1 MALSNTVNFL
11 PPYLQTVANRRFFG
25 ATLDLLV
32 NHPQITRFN
41 GFIGRNVFNGAVLP
55 GNYLLES
62 TPIRSAYQLEAAF
75 ITRDNN
81 NNIVEVSNFLDLLNS
96 CANKDAVT
104 NAWNRLLT
112 NNIYSWRGFNNLD
125 KIINYQNYCW
135 IATSGNDWY
144 WKNSILIQPANTV
157 ATDILGQVSYT
168 DPTGVELL
176 DGMIISFP
184 ITQPAPYNDGAA
196 YIVEG
201 IGQEIA
207 LVPVTNILTP
217 TFVQDQNNP
226 PDYLTIERDAA
237 DLNLWSRTNLWVHKD
252 TVDSIIQIQSARIPN
267 FDVPTKFTL
276 ANRPIIEFESLVL
289 FNSGLVGL
297 PAATYFDNSTTDAFY
312 IVQGQT
318 NFAVDGF
325 QLNTGDSVIF
335 NADHNPD
342 IRDNVYDVNFVDTTR
357 INQIRR
363 LYPVQALSTTNI
375 TLAGLQT
382 IDGYVTLQGDRILV
396 LGQIDQ
402 SQNGIYLAS
411 TIGWTRASDFTGTE
425 QVGVL
430 VLYGTEFKNTYYI
443 YTPATIINNA
453 MVGTLSPTGNAQ
465 VYTMPFTPDPNSL
478 MIWDNFPLIPEVG
491 YSVSGDTVTFA
502 TAPGI
507 GDTLTYQGW
516 SQGTAPVT
524 TPVSGFLVGIQDGIN
539 RVFTVPTPPDD
550 STLLIWDNFPL
561 VEGVG
566 YTIEG
571 LTVTF
576 DVAPSTTDILF
587 YQAWS
592 KWTLSAT
599 IPVIQLV
606 LRNTAQ
612 LQNCVLITSGQTFSD
627 KMVVWDGSFWVVASE
642 NKSAINQ
649 APLFDVFDLSGNSFG
664 NVSVYPDTSFA
675 GSELF
680 SYEIGS
686 GPNDI
691 VLGFPLTFGPV
702 GNLND
707 VIFNNNYVTDTFS
720 YTEVTTPQFISDGRA
735 HLVDPLSDVENIFDA
750 WQYVPCNL
758 ELYQNILVTGLSTI
772 TFAGNLLVKSTP
784 NTQQTQVFVDGTP
797 LAPSNYTVTQANGN
811 ITVTLATAIES
822 TNEVVIKILST
833 TPIPGAWYDVPP
845 AFDHNPLGVMLTT
858 FNMGELRLH
867 AQTEQNN
874 ANDTSGIVDLFRNEY
889 AGVPGSIL
897 FQEAVSILPT
907 LMLCNK
913 TFDLDQSLRT
923 AGEDYNLFKQRFLNI
938 STQIPNVNNLTVK
951 QAVDQVL
958 QKIAAS
964 FITGQPWATSDMCYW
979 GGTPQTISVTNPHL
993 TTFNLVQT
1001 YDFTQPNTKEL
1012 HVYLNNNQLI
1022 IGRDYTV
1029 AGNVLSVLAPLNFG
1043 DALVIYEIANTTG
1056 SYIPA
1061 TPTKLGLAQ
1070 AYVPQI
1076 YMDFTYQTPRL
1087 VLQGHDGS
1095 ITTCYGDYRDTFLL
1109 DYELRVYNNLKV
1121 DNQLLFDT
1129 IQSHVPNGGRWRSE
1143 QASTNALIAPYTPS
1157 ELLTIQQRMFYEWA
1171 AEYNVS
1177 YVNSFYDADD
1187 MFTWN
1192 WSSSLD
1198 KLSDHEPLLGYWRG
1212 IYRWFYDTEYVNTKP
1227 WEALGLSI
1235 KPTWWDSTYGVAPYT
1250 GANLV
1255 LWEDIAQG
1263 IIRDPSGLR
1272 FSTYGPKTF
1281 GANSVT
1287 SVIPVDPSGNLL
1299 DPNDSVVGVL
1309 NTSAAQN
1316 DFIFGDGAPAEEA
1329 WRRSSIYPFAQLRT
1343 QILQNPLF
1351 MCGVLWNTNNY
1362 LPTVGLNQFR
1372 FDGNFLGSIS
1382 QVTLNS
1388 VDDNGSALVNSI
1400 LNYSIEYMRRNGQD
1414 PALLRT
1420 AINNT
1425 GVQLMYPL
1433 GGFSDATDLIA
1444 FGSPNNPTDVG
1455 AAELIPVQDYTLFL
1469 NESTPT
1475 GTLNYS
1481 GVVVNITTSG
1491 SFQIS
1496 GYNKVNPF
1504 FTIYPANAIGP
1515 YVQIGVS
1522 PNFYRYPTAFSTTP
1536 QVVPYNTIFSD
1547 IQSLINFLAGYEK
1560 FLTING
1566 ITFTTNTSQ
1575 TQVDWQAAAIQ
1586 FIKWSLTNWGTSI
1599 PLSLVLNPSSS
1610 IVQYNASSGTLASL
1624 TDPLSSLVLDVNGS
1638 VITQQFLDVFRDV
1651 NSVTITHQGGGIFAC
1666 IAADIVSFEH
1676 RVVFDNITAFDD
1688 TIYDPVSGIRQ
1699 TRLTFSGQ
1707 KSANW
1712 NGTLDS
1718 PGFLICTKSVQHWNP
1733 NQDYLFGTLVQFKN
1747 NNYVATQD
1755 VIGAATFQYAQF
1767 QLISTVFT
1775 NSILPNLSLK
1785 AQDYLQSYNV
1795 NYRPFLTDLVN
1806 LRNNTIGYIER
1817 DWLAILD
1824 IDLGAQTAFY
1834 KGWIKEKGTLNSL
1847 NSYGRGS
1854 TPQLNTVVAINEEY
1868 AMKVGIYGSDLR
1880 TGYGD
1885 VSLPPAINTQNPL
1898 VIAFVSSPNIKD
1910 ANSIQVTPNSLYEK
1924 SANWT
1929 NDFIQYYGNL
1939 ELETSSLIS
1948 GGPVIPQELIN
1959 AASAS
1964 IPGFI
1969 KTDEPALFFPTVPD
1983 MIFGVQESVLKIA
1996 ENGGSFWIENNQ
2008 LAPGPNQWDVLT
2020 FSPVSTAISSIT
2032 QVNSNAISFIL
2043 STDIGAKANSAIVI
2057 DYTDVG
2063 SNISIRGTFLVN
2075 DYFIAP
2081 FRTANTSGY
2090 ANLIVATT
2098 AGQFGNVFI
2107 TYPNPV
2113 PTSDIYVSRSLRS
2126 NSIAEAPIVP
2136 ADSTQYVTNDKTG
2149 EAAYNLTVPYQTEI
2163 TYADVSGSIAINSI
2177 AYDSPNQIIWCG
2189 KPASIPTGVV
2199 EMRVVGAE
2207 QEPSGEVLPTINT
2220 EVYVIQPKNPS
2231 SINLGNAVVAANNF
2245 AAVSA
2250 DANSLPGQIYICA
2263 NNPRH
2268 APSVLQI
2275 LNANTAA
2282 PYVITDMA
2290 ISSDANWLYAVQQPT
2305 GNIAQIAVFALESNP
2320 NIGQPWFPVYP
2331 IVSTTANT
2339 SITVGEI
2346 VPDAFSVTVEITDN
2360 NDLSS
2365 RVLIPNYEYTVAGN
2379 IITVNVAAA
2388 GTTYI
2393 GDVHHTTTVTGL
2405 SEYYKYQGTIITS
2418 AYGLDSFNAAS
2429 NFGASIAC
2437 DALGTT
2443 IAIGAP
2449 ANGGNVVVFSRIT
2462 ENQYLQTTTSIVT
2475 PVNPF
2480 STITQVK
2487 VNGLIVSPSLSFSP
2501 ALPAG
2506 TLVQIEGFCFN
2517 VEQVISAPNPTDLGF
2532 GTSVAIQNNQLVV
2545 GSVNTAVGNQ
2555 YSKGSAYLYA
2565 LDTSVTSTK
2574 IIPISDLTLSTS
2586 PFMINSWV
2594 ITPLD
2599 NTLSGLVTAINAGSG
2614 YTGVRASV
2622 QGMNLVLNIN
2632 PALHTSG
2639 VGFLGA

>member
-1 MALSNTVNFL
+1 MALSDTVKFL
-11 PPYLQTVANRRFFG
+11 PPYLQTVANRRFLG
-25 ATLDLLV
+25 STLDLLV
-32 NHPQITRFN
+32 NQPSITRFN
-41 GFIGRNVFNGAVLP
+41 GYIGRDVFNGEVLP
-55 GNYLLES
+55 GNYLLET
-62 TPIRSAYQLEAAF
+62 TPVRTAYQLEAAF
-75 ITRDNN
+75 ITRDSNQ
-81 NNIVEVSNFLDLLNS
+81 NIVEVSNFLDLLNAS
-96 CANKDAVT
+96 ANKDAVT
-104 NAWNRLLT
+104 NSWNRLLT
-112 NNIYSWRGFNNLD
+112 NNLYSWKGFNNLD

-144 WKNSILIQPANTV
+144 WKNSILVQPTNTV
-157 ATDILGQVSYT
+157 QADIIGQVSYT
-168 DPTGVELL
+168 DPTGITLL
-176 DGMIISFP
+176 DGMIVSFP
-184 ITQPAPYNDGAA
+184 TSQPAPYNTGAA

-201 IGQEIA
+201 IGQEIV

-217 TFVQDQNNP
+217 AFVLDQNNP

-252 TVDSIIQIQSARIPN
+252 TVDSIIQIQSARIPG

-276 ANRPIIEFESLVL
+276 GNRPIIEFESLIL
-289 FNSGLVGL
+289 FNSGKIGL

-312 IVQGQT
+312 MVQGQT

-342 IRDNVYDVNFVDTTR
+342 IRENVYDVNFVDTTR
-357 INQIRR
+357 TTQIPR
-363 LYPVQALSTTNI
+363 LYPVQAVSTTNI
-375 TLAGLQT
+375 TLFGLQT

-396 LGQIDQ
+396 LGQVDQ

-411 TIGWTRASDFTGTE
+411 NIGWTRFSDFAGSE

-430 VLYGTEFKNTYYI
+430 ILYGTMFKNTYYI
-443 YTPATIINNA
+443 YTPANIINNA
-453 MVGTLSPTGNAQ
+453 TVGTLTPTGNAQ
-465 VYTMPFTPDPNSL
+465 IYTMSFTPDPNSL
-478 MIWDNFPLIPEVG
+478 LVWDNFPLIPEVG
-491 YSVSGDTVTFA
+491 YTVSGDTVTF
-502 TAPGI
+502 TSAPGI
-507 GDTLTYQGW
+507 SDTLTYQGW
-516 SQGTAPVT
+516 TMGTAPIT
-524 TPVSGFLVGIQDGIN
+524 TPISGPLIGIQDGTN
-539 RVFTVPTPPDD
+539 RVFTVPAPPDD
-550 STLLIWDNFPL
+550 STLIIWDNFPL
-561 VEGVG
+561 VEGDPDG
-566 YTIEG
+566 YTLEG

-576 DVAPSTTDILF
+576 VNAPSPTDSLF

-592 KWTLSAT
+592 KWTVST
-599 IPVIQLV
+599 TPVIQLV
-606 LRNTAQ
+606 LRDTAQ
-612 LQNCVLITSGQTFSD
+612 FDNTVLITSGQNYAD
-627 KMVVWDGSFWVVASE
+627 KMVVWDGTFWDVASE

-664 NVSVYPDTSFA
+664 NVAAYPDTSFN

-680 SYEIGS
+680 SYEIGA
-686 GPNDI
+686 GPNDT
-691 VLGFPLTFGPV
+691 VLGFPLTYGPV

-707 VIFNNNYVTDTFS
+707 VIFDNNYVTDTFS
-720 YTEVTTPQFISDGRA
+720 YTGVTTPQFILDGRA
-735 HLVDPLSDVENIFDA
+735 HLIDPLSDIEAIFDA
-750 WQYVPCNL
+750 WQYVPCDL
-758 ELYQNILVTGLSTI
+758 ELYQNLLVTGLSTI

-784 NTQQTQVFVDGTP
+784 NTQQTQVFVDGTQ
-797 LAPSNYTVTQANGN
+797 LAPSGYTVTQVNGN
-811 ITVTLATAIES
+811 ITVTLTTTVDS
-822 TNEVVIKILST
+822 TSEVFIKILST
-833 TPIPGAWYDVPP
+833 TPIPGAYYDVPP
-845 AFDHNPLGVMLTT
+845 AFDHNPLGTMLAT

-867 AQTEQNN
+867 AQVEQNN
-874 ANDTSGIVDLFRNEY
+874 ANDTSGIVDLFRQEY

-897 FQEAVSILPT
+897 FQEAISMLPT

-913 TFDLDQSLRT
+913 TFDIDQSIRA

-964 FITGQPWATSDMCYW
+964 FISVQPWATSDMCYW
-979 GGTPQTISVTNPHL
+979 GGAPQTISVTNPHL
-993 TTFNLVQT
+993 TIFNLVQT

-1012 HVYLNNNQLI
+1012 QVYLNNNQLI

-1029 AGNVLSVLAPLNFG
+1029 DGNVLTVLAPLNFG

-1076 YMDFTYQTPRL
+1076 YMDYTYQTPRL

-1109 DYELRVYNNLKV
+1109 DYELRVFNNLKV

-1143 QASTNALIAPYTPS
+1143 QAATNALIAPYTPS

-1177 YVNSFYDADD
+1177 YVNSFYDAED

-1198 KLSDHEPLLGYWRG
+1198 KLSDHQPLLGYWRG

-1235 KPTWWDSTYGVAPYT
+1235 KPTWWDATYGVAPYT
-1250 GANLV
+1250 GANTV

-1263 IIRDPSGLR
+1263 IIRDPAGLR

-1281 GANSVT
+1281 GPNSVLE
-1287 SVIPVDPSGNLL
+1287 VIPVDASGNLL
-1299 DPNDSVVGVL
+1299 DPNDSVVGIL
-1309 NTSAAQN
+1309 NTSASQN
-1316 DFIFGDGAPAEEA
+1316 DFVFGDGAPAEEA

-1351 MCGVLWNTNNY
+1351 MCGVLWDTNNY
-1362 LPTVGLNQFR
+1362 LPTVGLNEFR
-1372 FDGNFLGSIS
+1372 FEGNYLGSIS

-1388 VDDNGSALVNSI
+1388 VDNNGAALVNSI

-1414 PALLRT
+1414 PTLLRT
-1420 AINNT
+1420 SISNT
-1425 GVQLMYPL
+1425 VVQLMYPL
-1433 GGFSDATDLIA
+1433 GGFSSANDLVA

-1481 GVVVNITTSG
+1481 GVVVNVTEAG
-1491 SFQIS
+1491 SYQIS

-1504 FTIYPANAIGP
+1504 FTIYPANAVGP
-1515 YVQIGVS
+1515 YVQIGVA
-1522 PNFYRYPTAFSTTP
+1522 PNFYRYPTAFGTTP
-1536 QVVPYNTIFSD
+1536 QIVPYNTIFTSV
-1547 IQSLINFLAGYEK
+1547 QSLINFLAGYEN
-1560 FLTING
+1560 FLTGNG

-1610 IVQYNASSGTLASL
+1610 IVQYDAASGTLADL
-1624 TDPLSSLVLDVNGS
+1624 TNPLSSLVLDVNGS
-1638 VITQQFLDVFRDV
+1638 IITQQFLDVYRDV

-1676 RVVFDNITAFDD
+1676 RVVFDNVTAFDD
-1688 TIYDPVSGIRQ
+1688 TIYDPVSGVRQ
-1699 TRLTFSGQ
+1699 NRLTLSGQ

-1718 PGFLICTKSVQHWNP
+1718 PGFLICSKLVQPWNP

-1747 NNYVATQD
+1747 NNYVATQN
-1755 VIGAATFQYAQF
+1755 VIGAATFQYGQF
-1767 QLISTVFT
+1767 QLISTIFT

-1854 TPQLNTVVAINEEY
+1854 TPQLNTVVGINEEY
-1868 AMKVGIYGSDLR
+1868 AMKVGVYGSDLR

-1885 VSLPPAINTQNPL
+1885 VSLPPTINTQNPL
-1898 VIAFVSSPNIKD
+1898 VISFVASPNVND
-1910 ANSIQVTPNSLYEK
+1910 SNSIQVTPNRLYEK

-1929 NDFIQYYGNL
+1929 NDFVQYYGNL
-1939 ELETSSLIS
+1939 QLGTSSFVS
-1948 GGPVIPQELIN
+1948 GGPVIPQELI
-1959 AASAS
+1959 AAAQAS

-1969 KTDEPALFFPTVPD
+1969 KTDEPSLFFPTVPD
-1983 MIFGVQESVLKIA
+1983 MVLGTQESVLKIA

-2020 FSPVSTAISSIT
+2020 FSPASTAISSIT
-2032 QVNSNAISFIL
+2032 RINSNAISFIL
-2043 STDIGAKANSAIVI
+2043 SSDIGAKANSAIVI

-2063 SNISIRGTFLVN
+2063 SNVSIRGTFLVN

-2090 ANLIVATT
+2090 ANLIITT
-2098 AGQFGNVFI
+2098 ASGQFGNVFI
-2107 TYPNPV
+2107 NYQNPV
-2113 PTSDIYVSRSLRS
+2113 PTSDIYVSRSLRA

-2136 ADSTQYVTNDKTG
+2136 ADSTQYVINDSTG
-2149 EAAYNLTVPYQTEI
+2149 EAAYNLTIPYQTEI
-2163 TYADVSGSIAINSI
+2163 TYGDVSGGVAVNSM
-2177 AYDSPNQIIWCG
+2177 AYDSPNQVIWCG
-2189 KPASIPTGVV
+2189 KPSAVPSGVV
-2199 EMRVVGAE
+2199 ELRVVGAE
-2207 QEPSGEVLPTINT
+2207 QEPNGLALPTINT
-2220 EVYVIQPKNPS
+2220 EVFVIQPKNPS
-2231 SINLGNAVVAANNF
+2231 STNLGNIVVAANNF
-2245 AAVSA
+2245 AAVTA
-2250 DANSLPGQIYICA
+2250 DTPSLPGQIYICV

-2275 LNANTAA
+2275 LNANTSS

-2290 ISSDANWLYAVQQPT
+2290 LSSDAHWLYAVQQPS
-2305 GNIAQIAVFALESNP
+2305 GNVAEIAVFSLESNP
-2320 NIGQPWFPVYP
+2320 NIGQPWFPVFP
-2331 IVSTTANT
+2331 IVSTSPNA
-2339 SITVGEI
+2339 SITVGDVI
-2346 VPDAFSVTVEITDN
+2346 HDAFSITVAITDN
-2360 NDLSS
+2360 TDLSS
-2365 RVLIPNYEYTVAGN
+2365 RVLIPNYEYTVSGFV
-2379 IITVNVAAA
+2379 ITVNVAAA

-2393 GDVHHTTTVTGL
+2393 GDVNHTTTVTGL
-2405 SEYYKYQGTIITS
+2405 SEYYKYQGTIVPAS
-2418 AYGLDSFNAAS
+2418 YGIS
-2429 NFGASIAC
+2429 NLVSGFGASIAC

-2443 IAIGAP
+2443 LAVGAP
-2449 ANGGNVVVFSRIT
+2449 SNGGNVVVFSRIT
-2462 ENQYLQTTTSIVT
+2462 ENQYLQASTSTVT

-2480 STITQVK
+2480 STITSVK
-2487 VNGLIVSPSLSFSP
+2487 VNGLSVAPSLSFSP
-2501 ALPAG
+2501 SLPAG

-2517 VEQVISAPNPTDLGF
+2517 IEQIIAAPNPTDLGF

-2545 GSVNTAVGNQ
+2545 GSVNTPVGSQ
-2555 YSKGSAYLYA
+2555 YSKGAAYLYA
-2565 LDTSVTSTK
+2565 LDTSITSAK
-2574 IIPISDLTLSTS
+2574 IIPIADLSLSTE
-2586 PFMINSWV
+2586 PFLINSWV
-2594 ITPLD
+2594 ITPSD
-2599 NTLSGLVTAINAGSG
+2599 NTLSGLVAAINAGSG
-2614 YTGVRASV
+2614 YTGVSASV
-2622 QGMNLVLNIN
+2622 QSTNLILSIN

-2639 VGFLGA
+2639 VGSLGL